1 MKRNSQ
7 LIVWFSI
14 PFVIGCCISVLI
26 AWQINRINNQHIN
39 DALHRTALNLTD
51 QIMKRINLFQYGL
64 RGVRGAVVTAGE
76 NTINRELFK
85 RYSLTRSLNF
95 EFPGAHGFGFIRRV
109 AQEQEEVFLEK
120 ARRDGHPNFTIR
132 QLSPHEGDRYV
143 IQYIEPMEQNSA
155 AIGLD
160 TASESSRR
168 DAAIAAMQS
177 GNPTITRPITLVQ
190 APGHI
195 AQSFLIFLPIY
206 RTVVTPETRAER
218 EAQLYGWSYTPLLM
232 KDVLANLLM
241 DKNTIR
247 LRLKDITQNYKGEI
261 FFTSPEQPDA
271 IIASQTINRT
281 ILGRRWQIEFSA
293 YPLFE
298 KNLNLLSP
306 KTALLIGC
314 SFSFLLAS
322 VISLLGINQQRKR
335 AIAIHQGQIA
345 AIVENSLDGIIG
357 QDLQGKVT
365 SWNHGAENIF
375 GYSTKEAIG
384 KTLTDLIVP
393 SGLEHEE
400 IDILSSIREGLNV
413 ANFTTTRERKNK
425 STLNV
430 SVSIAPIRNA
440 DGEIIGASKSVRDIT
455 EQKMVEDRILELN
468 SSLEAQVIQRT
479 AQLELAHRSL
489 QTVLDAVPSMI
500 GYWDKHLINK
510 VANKAYSDWFGLEHK
525 KIPGMHASEL
535 LGDKLFQANK
545 ELMEA
550 ALRGEAQTFHRT
562 IPTPTGERHSLAHYL
577 PDIKDGEV
585 QGFYVI
591 VHDITAVT
599 EANKNLQKALRE
611 NEVLLST
618 INQQLLYSVTDIQGN
633 IIDINDNLL
642 ATCGY
647 TREQLIGKNHR
658 LLSSGLHN
666 KEFWKMMWADITNGK
681 SWYGEICNRTPSGN
695 LYWLDSVIAPFKGA
709 DGKIE
714 RYVVLSTNITER
726 KQAEKER
733 NQLSLLISNVLSAAS
748 EVSIIATDIEGTIVI
763 FNRGAELMLG
773 YEADELVGKSTP
785 AVFHLA
791 EEVEARAQ
799 ELSQEYKTPIEGFR
813 AFVHKSETEGSETR
827 DWTYVRKD
835 GSHLQVSLAVT
846 TMRDASGS
854 ITGYLGV
861 AADVTEELQNKLAL
875 KSTINQLDI
884 AANVAELGIWTWDIS
899 DNSLSWSDRM
909 FEMYDQPLSLRNN
922 GLNYQHWY
930 ERVHPDDAIAT
941 VAALTTAVEGHG
953 EYNLTFRI
961 LTPRGVIRY
970 IQAAA
975 QIQLD
980 ATGKAVKVIGI
991 NKDITSQRQLEVSLR
1006 QAKEIADSAS
1016 ASKSAFLANM
1026 SHEIRTPMNAVL
1038 GMLQLLKQTELTQ
1051 RQQDYIS
1058 KSQTAAKSL
1067 LGLLNDILDFSK
1079 IDSGKLQLDNHPFE
1093 VESLMRDLAVILS
1106 DNQGNKDV
1114 EIMFDI
1120 DPQLPNNLIGDQLR
1134 LHQILINLAGNAL
1147 KFTNHGQVLITL
1159 KLLEKK
1165 EKTIRLHIAVSDT
1178 GIGISG
1184 EQIDRIFEAFEQ
1196 AEASTSRRFGGTG
1209 LGLVISRRLVSL
1221 MGSNLYAESEIGI
1234 GSRFWFD
1241 LELQENDIEKSLL
1254 QSTMQNISGLQ
1265 VLVVDDNSINR
1276 EILVRTITS
1285 LGAQA
1290 GEADDGLTAI
1300 QKLHNANLSQ
1310 QTYDVVLMDSN
1321 MPSLDG
1327 LSTAELIRDLPTY
1340 SLLPIVIMASPPDF
1354 EKLMDQQKLVKA
1366 PYSELLMKPIT
1377 PQQLS
1382 DSILRAIAGST
1393 PVAHTI
1399 VPPVIRQQSLAGIH
1413 LLVVEDN
1420 ALNRQVASELL
1431 MAEGAIVDLAE
1442 GGLEGIDK
1450 VLNGQQ
1456 SFDVIIMDMQMPDI
1470 DGLEATRRIRAHPN
1484 YKDLPILA
1492 MTANASA
1499 ADREACL
1506 AAGMNDHLG
1515 KPIDIEKVVPIILA
1529 LINKQATEKPTQQDT
1544 DTDNATDALIENM
1557 DIVLKRFGGDIA
1569 MYREMLTKFY
1579 PHLTMLLNN
1588 LALNNQQMKITAVT
1602 AILHS
1607 IKGVAMTVGAQAL
1620 AIKSANLEK
1629 QLKSTNNF
1637 SENNLLVL
1645 TQETLHELND
1655 LLHQSAA
1662 QLQISFEEY
1671 KARKIGK

>member
-1 MKRNSQ
+1 MKKNNQ
-7 LIVWFSI
+7 LIVWFTI
-14 PFVIGCCISVLI
+14 PFVIGCCISALI
-26 AWQINRINNQHIN
+26 AWQISRLNSQHIK
-39 DALHRTALNLTD
+39 DALHKTALSVTD
-51 QIMKRINLFQYGL
+51 QVITRINLFQYGL
-64 RGVRGAVVTAGE
+64 HGARGAVVTAGE
-76 NTINRELFK
+76 NNISRDLFK
-85 RYSLTRSLNF
+85 RYSITRNIDQ
-95 EFPGAHGFGFIRRV
+95 EFSGAHGFGFIRRIT
-109 AQEQEEVFLEK
+109 QEQETSFLTK
-120 ARRDGHPNFTIR
+120 ARQDGKPDFTIH
-132 QLSPHEGDRYV
+132 QLSPHDGDRYV
-143 IQYIEPMEQNSA
+143 IQYIEPAEHNAA

-160 TASESSRR
+160 TASETNRR
-168 DAAIAAMQS
+168 EAAIAAMQS
-177 GNPTITRPITLVQ
+177 GNAAITGPITLVQ
-190 APGHI
+190 STGHPS
-195 AQSFLIFLPIY
+195 QSFLIFLPIY
-206 RTVVTPETRAER
+206 RTIKTPETIAER
-218 EAQLYGWSYTPLLM
+218 EAQLYGWSYAPLLM
-232 KDVLANLLM
+232 KDVLSNLSM
-241 DKNTIR
+241 DTKSVKLV
-247 LRLKDITQNYKGEI
+247 LRDITKNNSGEV
-261 FFTSPEQPDA
+261 FFSSTTQPISTVITDKVEQD
-271 IIASQTINRT
+271 
-281 ILGRRWQIEFSA
+281 ILGRHWQIELGA
-293 YPLFE
+293 YPSFV
-298 KNLNLLSP
+298 KNLNLLNP
-306 KTALLIGC
+306 NIVLFIGF
-314 SFSFLLAS
+314 SFSLLFAS
-322 VISLLGINQQRKR
+322 LIIALSISQQRKR
-335 AIAIHQGQIA
+335 AIAIEQA
-345 AIVENSLDGIIG
+345 RLASIVETSLDGIIG
-357 QDLQGKVT
+357 KNLKGDVI
-365 SWNHGAENIF
+365 SWNHGAEMIF
-375 GYSTKEAIG
+375 GYTAKEALG
-384 KTLTDLIVP
+384 KSLASLIVP
-393 SGLEHEE
+393 PELQHEE
-400 IDILSSIREGLNV
+400 TNILLRISKGLIV
-413 ANFTTTRERKNK
+413 EHFTTIRHRRDGTR
-425 STLNV
+425 LHV
-430 SVSIAPIRNA
+430 SVSVAPIRNPK
-440 DGEIIGASKSVRDIT
+440 GEIIGASKSVRDIT
-455 EQKMVEDRILELN
+455 EQKMAEDRILELN

-500 GYWDKHLINK
+500 GYWDKNLINK
-510 VANKAYSDWFGLEHK
+510 VANRAYRDWFGFEHK
-525 KIPGMHASEL
+525 SIPGMHASEL

-545 ELMEA
+545 GLMEA

-591 VHDITAVT
+591 VHDITEVT

-647 TREQLIGKNHR
+647 TREQLIGQNHR

-666 KEFWKMMWADITNGK
+666 KQFWQMMWVDITNGK
-681 SWYGEICNRTPSGN
+681 SWRGEICNRTPNGN

-726 KQAEKER
+726 KQAENER

-773 YEADELVGKSTP
+773 YQADELVGKTTP

-799 ELSQEYKTPIEGFR
+799 ELSDEYKAPIEGFR
-813 AFVHKSETEGSETR
+813 AFIHKSEIDGSETR
-827 DWTYVRKD
+827 HWTYVRKD
-835 GSHLQVSLAVT
+835 GSHIQVSLAVT
-846 TMRDASGS
+846 TMRDATGT

-861 AADVTEELQNKLAL
+861 ATDVTEELQNKLEL

-909 FEMYDQPLSLRNN
+909 FEIYDQPLSLRNN

-941 VAALTTAVEGHG
+941 AAALTTAVEGHG
-953 EYNLTFRI
+953 EYNLTFRV
-961 LTPRGVIRY
+961 LTPRGIIRY

-1006 QAKEIADSAS
+1006 HAKEIADSAS

-1051 RQQDYIS
+1051 RQQDYVS

-1159 KLLEKK
+1159 KLLDKR

-1241 LELQENDIEKSLL
+1241 LELQENDMEQSLS
-1254 QSTMQNISGLQ
+1254 QSNMQNISGLQ

-1290 GEADDGLTAI
+1290 SEADGGLTAI
-1300 QKLHNANLSQ
+1300 EKLHNANLSQ
-1310 QTYDVVLMDSN
+1310 QTYDVVLMDSS
-1321 MPSLDG
+1321 MPTLDG
-1327 LSTAELIRDLPTY
+1327 LSTAELIRDLPAH
-1340 SLLPIVIMASPPDF
+1340 SLLPIVIMTSPPDF
-1354 EKLMDQQKLVKA
+1354 EKLIEQQKLVKA

-1377 PQQLS
+1377 PQQLTN
-1382 DSILRAIAGST
+1382 SILRAVAGST
-1393 PVAHTI
+1393 SAPHTV
-1399 VPPVIRQQSLAGIH
+1399 VPPVVRQQSLSGIH

-1442 GGLEGIDK
+1442 SGLEGIDK
-1450 VLNGQQ
+1450 VLNGQLL
-1456 SFDVIIMDMQMPDI
+1456 FDAIIMDMQMPDI
-1470 DGLEATRRIRAHPN
+1470 DGLEATRRIRANPN

-1529 LINKQATEKPTQQDT
+1529 LINKQATEQPAQQDT
-1544 DTDNATDALIENM
+1544 DTDNATDVLIENI

-1569 MYREMLTKFY
+1569 MYRVMLTKFY
-1579 PHLTMLLNN
+1579 PHTSMLLNN
-1588 LALNNQQMKITAVT
+1588 LALNNQPMKITAVT

-1620 AIKSANLEK
+1620 ATKSAHLEK
-1629 QLKSTNNF
+1629 QLKLPNNF
-1637 SENNLLVL
+1637 SENNALVL
-1645 TQETLHELND
+1645 TQETLNELKD
-1655 LLHQSAA
+1655 LLDQSFA

-1671 KARKIGK
+1671 EARKIGK